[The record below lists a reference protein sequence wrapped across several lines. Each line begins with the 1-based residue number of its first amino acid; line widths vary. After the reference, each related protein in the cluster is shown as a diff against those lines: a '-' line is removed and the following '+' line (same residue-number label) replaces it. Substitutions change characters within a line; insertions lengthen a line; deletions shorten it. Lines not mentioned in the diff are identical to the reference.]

1 MRRSIEDVLD
11 LVRVGS
17 GILAGI
23 AAFGSCGYLM
33 MQMQVLGAAWV
44 SGAYRP
50 ADFTVEWA
58 VLDEEAGYY
67 AVGTIDG
74 QRERLGLNDVVPRPA
89 RQEDLDKAVPGGQ
102 PIRVGY
108 APTAS
113 VSTFNGASIRLIP
126 WQDGLPRTLREKAL
140 GVLVRAYAPLLLLAG
155 ISVAASLAIR
165 RSWAPPLSLAFFF
178 LFFQVVAFGFIFAIE
193 LSERAR

>member
-1 MRRSIEDVLD
+1 MHRSIEDVLA

-33 MQMQVLGAAWV
+33 MQMHVLAEAWA
-44 SGAYRP
+44 SGTYRP
-50 ADFTVEWA
+50 AEFTVEWA
-58 VLDEEAGYY
+58 VLDEEGGYY
-67 AVGTIDG
+67 AVGTVDG
-74 QRERLGLNDVVPRPA
+74 KRERLGLHGVVPRPA
-89 RQEDLDKAVPGGQ
+89 RQEDLDKAIPGGQ

-113 VSTFNGASIRLIP
+113 VTTFNGASLRLVP
-126 WQDGLPRTLREKAL
+126 WQDGLPWTLREKAL
-140 GVLVRAYAPLLLLAG
+140 GVLMRAYAPLLLLAG
-155 ISVAASLAIR
+155 ISVATSLAIR
-165 RSWAPPLSLAFFF
+165 RPWAPPLSLVFFF
-178 LFFQVVAFGFIFAIE
+178 LFFQVVAFGIIFAVE